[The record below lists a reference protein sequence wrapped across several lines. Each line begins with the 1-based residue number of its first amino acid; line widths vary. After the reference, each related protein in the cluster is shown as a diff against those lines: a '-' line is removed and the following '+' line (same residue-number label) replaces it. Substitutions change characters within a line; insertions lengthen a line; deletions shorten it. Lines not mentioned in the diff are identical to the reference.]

1 MNELSEFFKTVS
13 IEKTRVAEERKRFT
27 PRVEI
32 KETDLSDFFGT
43 IKTGQQ
49 NQVIL
54 AQREGTK
61 LDALQT
67 FFTRLQTFEDSLQE
81 KIERQKPDNTKD
93 GFDPAEV
100 EGYEEFNSNYDKKET
115 EKLIDQSV
123 EDTIKEKSES
133 QKLQD
138 QLEPITE
145 NKDRF
150 PTAEERWP
158 RAGETI
164 KEVKQ
169 VEIKPVNYF
178 NINKRPEPKVE
189 ETDVNSLAQAMSSLI
204 KKPEQ
209 LNEQPQLSDL
219 EKLQLE
225 FKQFRKLVTMQMA
238 SIGGGGEVRLLN
250 LDDVDTS
257 SLGNG
262 KFLVYNATSK
272 KLEFTD
278 QVDGN

>member
-43 IKTGQQ
+43 VKTGQQ
-49 NQVIL
+49 NQIIL
-54 AQREGTK
+54 AQRDGTK

-67 FFTRLQTFEDSLQE
+67 FFTRLQTFEDNLQE
-81 KIERQKPDNTKD
+81 QIERQKPGTTKD
-93 GFDPAEV
+93 GFDPDEV
-100 EGYEEFNSNYDKKET
+100 AYDVET
-115 EKLIDQSV
+115 P
-123 EDTIKEKSES
+123 IKEKEKTESEKK
-133 QKLQD
+133 QEE
-138 QLEPITE
+138 LEPIVETKQE
-145 NKDRF
+145 ERF
-150 PTAEERWP
+150 PTAEERWQ
-158 RAGETI
+158 RAGEV
-164 KEVKQ
+164 VKQ
-169 VEIKPVNYF
+169 VDIKPVNYF

-189 ETDVNSLAQAMSSLI
+189 ETDINSLAQAMSGLI
-204 KKPEQ
+204 KKPDQ
-209 LNEQPQLSDL
+209 LTEQPQVSDL

-225 FKQFRKLVTMQMA
+225 FAQFRKLVTMQMA

-262 KFLVYNATSK
+262 KFLVYNSTK
-272 KLEFTD
+272 RKLEFTD

>member
-1 MNELSEFFKTVS
+1 MNELSEFFKSVS
-13 IEKTRVAEERKRFT
+13 IEKARVAEERKRFE
-27 PRVEI
+27 PRIEI

-67 FFTRLQTFEDSLQE
+67 FFTRLQTFENSLQE
-81 KIERQKPDNTKD
+81 QIEKQKEPPKD
-93 GFDPAEV
+93 GFDPDEV
-100 EGYEEFNSNYDKKET
+100 KYDHETIPSKQEKTESEKKQEE
-115 EKLIDQSV
+115 
-123 EDTIKEKSES
+123 
-133 QKLQD
+133 
-138 QLEPITE
+138 LEPIIE
-145 NKDRF
+145 AKEEERF

-158 RAGETI
+158 RAGEV
-164 KEVKQ
+164 VKQ

-178 NINKRPEPKVE
+178 NNNKRPEPKVE
-189 ETDVNSLAQAMSSLI
+189 NTIDVNTLANQMSGLI

-209 LNEQPQLSDL
+209 LTEQPQLSDL

-225 FKQFRKLVTMQMA
+225 FTQFRKLVTMQMA
-238 SIGGGGEVRLLN
+238 SIGGGGETRLLK

-262 KFLVYNATSK
+262 KFLVFNSTTN

-278 QVDGN
+278 QIDGN

>member
-13 IEKTRVAEERKRFT
+13 IEKTRVAEERKRFE

-49 NQVIL
+49 NQIIL

-67 FFTRLQTFEDSLQE
+67 FFTRLQTFEDNLQE
-81 KIERQKPDNTKD
+81 QIEKQKPGTTKD

-100 EGYEEFNSNYDKKET
+100 HYDHETIPSKEPEKTESEKKQEE
-115 EKLIDQSV
+115 
-123 EDTIKEKSES
+123 
-133 QKLQD
+133 
-138 QLEPITE
+138 LEPIIETKQE
-145 NKDRF
+145 ERF

-257 SLGNG
+257 SLGTG

>member
-1 MNELSEFFKTVS
+1 MNELSDFFSSVAK
-13 IEKTRVAEERKRFT
+13 EKKKVEAEKIRFT
-27 PRVEI
+27 PRVNV
-32 KETDLSDFFGT
+32 DLSDLSSFFGT
-43 IKTGQQ
+43 ITEAKREHV
-49 NQVIL
+49 VI
-54 AQREGTK
+54 AKRDSTK
-61 LDALQT
+61 LNALKGFFDRLDKFEVALQ
-67 FFTRLQTFEDSLQE
+67 ENIE
-81 KIERQKPDNTKD
+81 KQKETPKD

-115 EKLIDQSV
+115 EKLIDKSI
-123 EDTIKEKSES
+123 EDTIKEKTESET
-133 QKLQD
+133 LQD
-138 QLEPITE
+138 QLEPIIE
-145 NKDRF
+145 NKV
-150 PTAEERWP
+150 E
-158 RAGETI
+158 
-164 KEVKQ
+164 Q

-189 ETDVNSLAQAMSSLI
+189 ETDVNSIAQAMSGLI

-209 LNEQPQLSDL
+209 QVVTEQLSDL
-219 EKLQLE
+219 EKLQRE
-225 FKQFRKLVTMQMA
+225 FTQFRKLVTMQMA

-262 KFLVYNATSK
+262 KFLVYNASSK

>member
-1 MNELSEFFKTVS
+1 MNELQEFFNSVAK
-13 IEKTRVAEERKRFT
+13 EKEKVEQEKIRFT
-27 PRVEI
+27 PRVNI
-32 KETDLSDFFGT
+32 NLSKDLSSFFGT
-43 IKTGQQ
+43 VSEARKEH
-49 NQVIL
+49 VII
-54 AQREGTK
+54 AKRDSTK
-61 LDALQT
+61 LDALKG
-67 FFTRLQTFEDSLQE
+67 FFNRLDQFENALNENIE
-81 KIERQKPDNTKD
+81 KQKD
-93 GFDPAEV
+93 GFDPEEV
-100 EGYEEFNSNYDKKET
+100 KYDVET
-115 EKLIDQSV
+115 PV
-123 EDTIKEKSES
+123 KEKTESET
-133 QKLQD
+133 KQD
-138 QLEPITE
+138 ELEPI
-145 NKDRF
+145 
-150 PTAEERWP
+150 EED
-158 RAGETI
+158 G
-164 KEVKQ
+164 KQ

-189 ETDVNSLAQAMSSLI
+189 ETDVNSLAQAMSGLI

-209 LNEQPQLSDL
+209 LSEQPQLSDL

>member
-1 MNELSEFFKTVS
+1 MNELSEFFSSVAK
-13 IEKTRVAEERKRFT
+13 EKKRVEEEKIRFT
-27 PRVEI
+27 PRVNV
-32 KETDLSDFFGT
+32 DLSDLSSFFGT
-43 IKTGQQ
+43 ITEAKREHV
-49 NQVIL
+49 VI
-54 AQREGTK
+54 AKRDSTK
-61 LDALQT
+61 IDALKG
-67 FFTRLQTFEDSLQE
+67 FFDRLDKFETALQE
-81 KIERQKPDNTKD
+81 NIDKQKEEPKD

-115 EKLIDQSV
+115 EKLIDKSI
-123 EDTIKEKSES
+123 EDTIKEKTESET
-133 QKLQD
+133 LQD
-138 QLEPITE
+138 QLEPIIE
-145 NKDRF
+145 NKV
-150 PTAEERWP
+150 E
-158 RAGETI
+158 
-164 KEVKQ
+164 Q

-178 NINKRPEPKVE
+178 QINKRPEPKVE
-189 ETDVNSLAQAMSSLI
+189 ETDVNSIAQAMSGLI

-209 LNEQPQLSDL
+209 QVVTEQLSDL
-219 EKLQLE
+219 EKLQRE
-225 FKQFRKLVTMQMA
+225 FTQFRKLVTMQMA